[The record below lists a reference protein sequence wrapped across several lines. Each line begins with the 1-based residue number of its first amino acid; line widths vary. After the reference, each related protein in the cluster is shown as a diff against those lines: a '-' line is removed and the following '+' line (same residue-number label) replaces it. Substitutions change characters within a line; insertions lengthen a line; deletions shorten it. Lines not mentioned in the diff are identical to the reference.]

1 MKGDSLN
8 PYGDASLYVQ
18 VTVVPYNTSLPSA
31 VKSNSTTHSTYIS
44 VTSPTASTTNAS
56 SASGSHEATIYN
68 GPQYWGNTGS
78 TSWVK

>member
-18 VTVVPYNTSLPSA
+18 VTVVPFSTPTNPV
-31 VKSNSTTHSTYIS
+31 VKEASTTHSTYIS